1 MIPEKVFGKTGHVS
15 KRVIFGAAAFMQ
27 VTQKEADETLDL
39 LLKYD
44 INHLDVA
51 ASYGDAELRLG
62 PWMPKHRDKFFL
74 ATKTEMRTYSEARAE
89 LETSLKR
96 LQTDSVDLWQMHVLI
111 NPEEW
116 EIAMGQDGALKAF
129 IEAKEEGLVK
139 HLGVT
144 GHGVNTP
151 AMHMKSLER
160 YDFDSVLL
168 PYNYV
173 MMQNP
178 KYAGDF
184 KKLEQICLLKDI
196 AIQTIKSLARG
207 PLGEQKKVRAVWY
220 DPLENE
226 SAITNSVHW
235 VLGNENVFLN
245 TVGDIH
251 LLPKVLEAADKFKER
266 PDDEIMQSDLDSNE
280 ITPLF
285 TENSSP

>member
-139 HLGVT
+139 YLGVT

-151 AMHMKSLER
+151 AMHLKSLER

-178 KYAGDF
+178 KYAEDF
-184 KKLEQICLLKDI
+184 KKLEQICLLKNI